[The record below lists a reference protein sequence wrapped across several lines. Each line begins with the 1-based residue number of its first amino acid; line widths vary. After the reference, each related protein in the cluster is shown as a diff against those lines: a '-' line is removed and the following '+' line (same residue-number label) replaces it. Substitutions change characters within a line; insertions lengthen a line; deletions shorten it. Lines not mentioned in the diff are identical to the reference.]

1 MRTITETIKHLLI
14 INVIFFVASIS
25 LGDIVYDLFALH
37 YPLSPKFQIWQPL
50 THMFM
55 HGDIGHIFFNMFALV
70 SFGSTLEQFWGGKK
84 FLFFYFSCGI
94 GAALLQS
101 GVNYYEFHSLINQ
114 LTDMKIS
121 TSDLHT
127 MLNAN
132 MSDGTSFRGDLLV
145 EQISPLLEQY
155 KFDSSSFS
163 ILFKAACENQSY
175 MVGASGALYGI
186 LVAFAMLFP
195 NVQLML
201 LFPPIPIKAK
211 FFVPLLILFD
221 LFFGFTSY
229 SVGPIA
235 HFAHIGGA
243 VTGFL
248 MMWYWKKMVSGSSGY
263 QMCSTV
269 GLRVGQC
276 RTDSDT
282 LWVKLRATLT
292 PKTELDYQHNSS
304 LKGSTKREVGSIR

>member
-1 MRTITETIKHLLI
+1 M
-14 INVIFFVASIS
+14 
-25 LGDIVYDLFALH
+25 YDLFAMH
-37 YPLSPKFQIWQPL
+37 YPNNSDFILWQPV

-55 HGDIGHIFFNMFALV
+55 HGDITHILFNMFGLWM
-70 SFGSTLEQFWGGKK
+70 FGTPLEQMWGKQK
-84 FLFFYFSCGI
+84 FIYFYLSAGFGAVLIQTIVYHYDVMSVTQILIDNGLTNSDVDTFYKTGRLNTSIIQSVGEDRLYSGI
-94 GAALLQS
+94 QS
-101 GVNYYEFHSLINQ
+101 
-114 LTDMKIS
+114 
-121 TSDLHT
+121 
-127 MLNAN
+127 
-132 MSDGTSFRGDLLV
+132 
-145 EQISPLLEQY
+145 
-155 KFDSSSFS
+155 
-163 ILFKAACENQSY
+163 FKAV

-248 MMWYWKKMVSGSSGY
+248 MMWYWKKN
-263 QMCSTV
+263 QFNN
-269 GLRVGQC
+269 R
-276 RTDSDT
+276 R
-282 LWVKLRATLT
+282 W
-292 PKTELDYQHNSS
+292 N
-304 LKGSTKREVGSIR
+304 